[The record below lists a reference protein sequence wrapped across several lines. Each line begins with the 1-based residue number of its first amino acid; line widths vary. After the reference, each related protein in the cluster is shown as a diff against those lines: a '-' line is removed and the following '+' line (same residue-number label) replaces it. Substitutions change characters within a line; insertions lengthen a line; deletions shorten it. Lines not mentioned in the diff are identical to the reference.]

1 MDSFE
6 SLPCGCITEEQTGKH
21 SLCKHLE
28 NLVFWSYNVQEKRGS
43 MKKLTLENW
52 QELQPYIALADYH
65 EYNSNTVTMLMWTS
79 MYEVYFETYPD
90 YAIAYTCMPHRE
102 PVWLMP
108 YCTRDHRFEAVHA
121 IRTYSQKHG
130 IAFEIHSMTKE
141 FKNWLVDTYPMEF
154 LIWDCYDARDY
165 VYDRRQQETLSGK
178 KMQKRRNHF
187 HAFLKQYEGR
197 FVYRQ
202 LDESTRED
210 VYAFLRYWQSFKDVD
225 DSISAEDTGIH
236 LWLEHIKELP
246 IEGGCIYIDG
256 RLEAFNIASRL
267 SKDMI
272 QIHVEKANREIRGL
286 YIAILKLY
294 LETLEEDIMYVNRE
308 DDMGLPKLRKAK
320 TDMQPVCKIQKFGS
334 VHQAL
339 KIQQAD
345 AAWTRKIRSLWE
357 QQFQEETAEST
368 QFYFERLYREENCLL
383 LVSEEELICML
394 QLRPMTIVLDGKD
407 VRVPFV
413 VGVATNPEYE
423 GCGYMGM
430 LLRYAL
436 KTVQGK
442 APFVL
447 LQAYNW
453 DLYKSFGFIEQY
465 QRVRWKLKKQSDTAD
480 GGTWKQVE
488 DAQDLLTL
496 YLHFCEQK
504 NGWRRRDLAYY
515 KNQFLPNAAIW
526 NQKIRV
532 YWEDNQPRGYI
543 VQEESAQELH
553 VRECIYADEE
563 ALQHM
568 MRYLAQEEKTV
579 YVDLDTEAQVE
590 GRRKPETCMMVKQL
604 GKQTFPQDC
613 LFIREEL

>member
-1 MDSFE
+1 MDTFE
-6 SLPCGCITEEQTGKH
+6 SLPCGFITEEQTGKH

-65 EYNSNTVTMLMWTS
+65 EYNSNTMTMLMWTS
-79 MYEVYFETYPD
+79 MYEVYFETYPN

-236 LWLEHIKELP
+236 LLLEHIKELP

-294 LETLEEDIMYVNRE
+294 LETLEEDIVYVNRE

-334 VHQAL
+334 AHQAL

-465 QRVRWKLKKQSDTAD
+465 QRVRWKLKKQSDAAD

-553 VRECIYADEE
+553 IRECIYADEE

>member
-108 YCTRDHRFEAVHA
+108 YCTRDHRFEAVHS

-236 LWLEHIKELP
+236 LLLEHIKELP

-294 LETLEEDIMYVNRE
+294 LETLEEDIVYVNRE

-334 VHQAL
+334 AHQAL

-407 VRVPFV
+407 VRVPFI

-442 APFVL
+442 TPFVL

-465 QRVRWKLKKQSDTAD
+465 QRVRWKLKKQSDAAD

-496 YLHFCEQK
+496 YLYFCEQK
-504 NGWRRRDLAYY
+504 NLS
-515 KNQFLPNAAIW
+515 LIH
-526 NQKIRV
+526 I
-532 YWEDNQPRGYI
+532 
-543 VQEESAQELH
+543 
-553 VRECIYADEE
+553 
-563 ALQHM
+563 
-568 MRYLAQEEKTV
+568 
-579 YVDLDTEAQVE
+579 
-590 GRRKPETCMMVKQL
+590 
-604 GKQTFPQDC
+604 
-613 LFIREEL
+613 

>member
-236 LWLEHIKELP
+236 LLLEHIKELP

>member
-1 MDSFE
+1 MDTFE
-6 SLPCGCITEEQTGKH
+6 SLPCGFITEEQTGKH

-52 QELQPYIALADYH
+52 QELHPYIALADYH

-225 DSISAEDTGIH
+225 DSISAEDIGIH
-236 LWLEHIKELP
+236 LLLEHIKELP

-294 LETLEEDIMYVNRE
+294 LETLEEDIVYVNRE

-334 VHQAL
+334 AHQAL

-407 VRVPFV
+407 VRVPFI

-465 QRVRWKLKKQSDTAD
+465 QRVRWKLKKQSDAAD
-480 GGTWKQVE
+480 GGTWKQAE
-488 DAQDLLTL
+488 DTQDLLTL

-553 VRECIYADEE
+553 IRECIYADEE

>member
-1 MDSFE
+1 
-6 SLPCGCITEEQTGKH
+6 
-21 SLCKHLE
+21 
-28 NLVFWSYNVQEKRGS
+28 

-65 EYNSNTVTMLMWTS
+65 EYNSNTMTMLMWTN

-121 IRTYSQKHG
+121 IRAYSQKHG

-236 LWLEHIKELP
+236 LLLEHIKELP

-294 LETLEEDIMYVNRE
+294 LETLEEDIVYVNRE

-334 VHQAL
+334 AHQAL

-465 QRVRWKLKKQSDTAD
+465 QRVRWKLKKQSDAAD

-496 YLHFCEQK
+496 YLYFCEQK

-543 VQEESAQELH
+543 VQEDSAQELH
-553 VRECIYADEE
+553 IRECIYADEE

-604 GKQTFPQDC
+604 DKQTFPQDC